1 MFTKRILIIIL
12 ALSTQLSFSQKAQ
25 RMAYIDMAF
34 VLEKIPEYIQA
45 QNQLDTKVKSWQKR
59 LDRESDDI
67 ETLKKD
73 LSNEK
78 PLLTPEL
85 IQESE
90 DDIYFKEKDYHKLQ
104 EAYFGPKG
112 DLYLYRKLLVQ
123 PIQDKVY
130 NAIQEIALK
139 KHYDFVVDKSSDLI
153 LLYTNARFDI
163 SDLVVNTIVR
173 AQRKAALLAKRVRIN
188 KRNKRNNKK
197 FTKSPIKKV
206 ALSTNQPKDS
216 ILSNANKSNTKV
228 LKDTPANAVL
238 KRIEARNAKRKLLL
252 EKIRLA
258 NEARA
263 KKQAANLSARE
274 KLRAERI
281 KLIDKNKKELIYKRD
296 SANQAKK
303 EKLEKKDN

>member
-12 ALSTQLSFSQKAQ
+12 ALATQLSFSQRAQ

-34 VLEKIPEYIQA
+34 VLENIPEYIQA
-45 QNQLDTKVKSWQKR
+45 QSQLDTKVKSWQKR

-67 ETLKKD
+67 EALKKD

-130 NAIQEIALK
+130 NAIQDIALK
-139 KHYDFVVDKSSDLI
+139 KRYDFVIDKSSDLI
-153 LLYTNARFDI
+153 LLYTNKRYDI
-163 SDLVVNTIVR
+163 SDLVVNNIVR
-173 AQRKAALLAKRVRIN
+173 AQRKAALLAKRNRIN

-197 FTKSPIKKV
+197 YTKSPVKKV

-216 ILSNANKSNTKV
+216 VLTNANKSEAKI
-228 LKDTPANAVL
+228 LKNTPADAVL

-258 NEARA
+258 NKARA
-263 KKQAANLSARE
+263 KKQAAYFSARE
-274 KLRAERI
+274 KQRAERLKMI
-281 KLIDKNKKELIYKRD
+281 EKNKKELIRKRD
-296 SANQAKK
+296 STNQAKN
-303 EKLEKKDN
+303 KKN